1 VKIILNLLTSKSF
14 QDHAKGAFYGI
25 TIILFVL
32 LGFMYHFYVKDF
44 TKLKIKAENDFYANK
59 TQKSTSDRW
68 SEYLTKT
75 LTKSQFITLNN
86 KKIAYSLL
94 QKDGIKH
101 STTLYIIGGLPGIDE
116 HWANLANKVKD
127 RANVVVIHPFG
138 YQPSDG
144 NRTTSEIVESAHY
157 AIMQISFKHN
167 LWDSRVV
174 LAGES
179 MGGNIISHVSQSIK
193 SDVLILQKPMPST
206 AQAAGYTIVKK
217 DGNKEDTLPYMMY
230 DFIGSPRLEGM
241 LPKSQA
247 NNIFMNIGNEDTIVS
262 PDDQKAAFQKIFER
276 KNVQLNIDLN
286 GDHWAFDMELLERQ
300 IFLEQEPFQENVD

>member
-1 VKIILNLLTSKSF
+1 VKIILNLLSSKTF
-14 QDHAKGAFYGI
+14 QDHAKGAFYGVTLVVFI
-25 TIILFVL
+25 L
-32 LGFMYHFYVKDF
+32 LGTMYHFYVKDF

-68 SEYLTKT
+68 AEYLTKT
-75 LTKSQFITLNN
+75 WTKSQFITLHD

-94 QKDGIKH
+94 QKDGIKQP
-101 STTLYIIGGLPGIDE
+101 TTLYIIGGLPGIDE
-116 HWANLANKVKD
+116 HWADLANKVKD

-144 NRTTSEIVESAHY
+144 TRTTAEIVESAHF
-157 AIMQISFKHN
+157 AINQISFKHN
-167 LWDSRVV
+167 LWNTRTV

-179 MGGNIISHVSQSIK
+179 MGGNIIAHVSQSIR

-206 AQAAGYTIVKK
+206 AQAAGFTIVKK

-247 NNIFMNIGNEDTIVS
+247 NNIFMNIGNKDTIVS
-262 PDDQKAAFQKIFER
+262 PEDQIQAFAKINTR
-276 KNVQLNIDLN
+276 DNVQLNVDVD
-286 GDHWAFDMELLERQ
+286 GDHWAFDSDLLEKQ
-300 IFLEQEPFQENVD
+300 IFNLPELRETPE

>member
-1 VKIILNLLTSKSF
+1 VKIILNLLASKSF
-14 QDHAKGAFYGI
+14 QDHAKGALYGI
-25 TIILFVL
+25 TTVLLILF
-32 LGFMYHFYVKDF
+32 GTMYHFYVKDF

-75 LTKSQFITLNN
+75 WTKSQYITLNN

-94 QKDGIKH
+94 QKDGIKQP
-101 STTLYIIGGLPGIDE
+101 TTLYIIGGLPGIDE
-116 HWANLANKVKD
+116 HWADLANKVKD

-144 NRTTSEIVESAHY
+144 TRTTAEIVESAHY
-157 AIMQISFKHN
+157 AINQISFKHN
-167 LWDSRVV
+167 LWNTRTV

-179 MGGNIISHVSQSIK
+179 MGGNIIAHVSQSIR

-206 AQAAGYTIVKK
+206 AQAAGFTIVKK

-247 NNIFMNIGNEDTIVS
+247 TNIFMNIGNKDTIVS
-262 PDDQKAAFQKIFER
+262 PEDQVQAFTKINTR
-276 KNVQLNIDLN
+276 DNVQLNVDID
-286 GDHWAFDMELLERQ
+286 GDHWAFDSDLLEKQ
-300 IFLEQEPFQENVD
+300 IFNLPELRETPE